1 MAMDVARWIILHL
14 AMLGGEPAD
23 TLDLARSIDSF
34 DVDSFDAVEMAF
46 AIEKAFGAE
55 VDPEYFLNRSATVA
69 EVIDRVQAVLAGRP
83 HAA

>member
-1 MAMDVARWIILHL
+1 MPVVA
-14 AMLGGEPAD
+14 A
-23 TLDLARSIDSF
+23 T
-34 DVDSFDAVEMAF
+34 DACFGSRPV
-46 AIEKAFGAE
+46 EKAFGAE